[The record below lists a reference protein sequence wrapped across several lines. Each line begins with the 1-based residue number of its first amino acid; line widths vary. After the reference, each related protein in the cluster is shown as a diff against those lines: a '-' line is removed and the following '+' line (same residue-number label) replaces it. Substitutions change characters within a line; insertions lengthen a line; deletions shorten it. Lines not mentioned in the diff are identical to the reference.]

1 MITHAHWDHTGNVR
15 QFPRAQLVMTEAEYA
30 FWTSPL
36 AERGHFA
43 AHCEPD
49 EIALLARG
57 PQGDRVTLF
66 TGQIT
71 RWRPAS
77 S

>member
-1 MITHAHWDHTGNVR
+1 MITHAHWDHTGNVG

-36 AERGHFA
+36 AARGQFA

-49 EIALLARG
+49 EIALLGQARKE
-57 PQGDRVTLF
+57 DRLTLF
-66 TGQIT
+66 TGGT